1 MISILPVDLVGYF
14 AACLTTT
21 AFVPQAWLTWRR
33 KRAEG
38 VSLGM
43 YIILVLGITLWLVYG
58 LMLSALPIII
68 ANMITLMLAMFILVM
83 KLVYK

>member
-1 MISILPVDLVGYF
+1 MTNFLSADLIGYF
-14 AACLTTT
+14 AACLTTA
-21 AFVPQAWLTWRR
+21 AFIPQAWLTWRR

-43 YIILVLGITLWLVYG
+43 YIILVSGVIMWLIYG

-68 ANMITLMLAMFILVM
+68 ANMVTLMLAMFILVM

>member
-1 MISILPVDLVGYF
+1 MPSILPVDLVGYI

-43 YIILVLGITLWLVYG
+43 YIILVVGIVLWLVYG

-68 ANMITLMLAMFILVM
+68 ANMITLMLALFILVM

>member
-1 MISILPVDLVGYF
+1 MLPVDLVGYI

-38 VSLGM
+38 VSLCM

>member
-1 MISILPVDLVGYF
+1 MTTILPVDLVGYI

-43 YIILVLGITLWLVYG
+43 YIILVLGIMLWLVYG

>member
-1 MISILPVDLVGYF
+1 MLPVDLVGYI

-43 YIILVLGITLWLVYG
+43 YIILVVGIMLWLVYG

-68 ANMITLMLAMFILVM
+68 ANMITLMLALFILVM

>member
-1 MISILPVDLVGYF
+1 MVGYF

-43 YIILVLGITLWLVYG
+43 YIILVTGVLLWLIYG
-58 LMLSALPIII
+58 LMLNALPIIA
-68 ANMITLMLAMFILVM
+68 ANLITLMLATFILVM